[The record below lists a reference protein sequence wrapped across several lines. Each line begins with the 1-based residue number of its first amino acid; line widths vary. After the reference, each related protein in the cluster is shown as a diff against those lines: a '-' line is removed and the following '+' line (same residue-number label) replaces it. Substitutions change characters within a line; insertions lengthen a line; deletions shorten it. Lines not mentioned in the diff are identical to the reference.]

1 MHTFDILEINKR
13 FDIPENIAECDR
25 RQYLDMAKLIFM
37 FQTDEISYE
46 QFRILTLYSL
56 MNMHYQ
62 ESELPNMQEEKWQE
76 IYIKS
81 EIVDSFFTEDEDGV
95 KHLVQDYIHNAVKT
109 VKYKVLSFQGPKDGF
124 ENMTWKQFIDGIG
137 ELQSFKQEQKPESL
151 LKIFA
156 MFYLNKN
163 ERYGKIDLDKRMA
176 YFKDLDIRYVYGF
189 FLLFNSFWKFLLSDA
204 VIKVDGREIN
214 LSILFAKDE
223 KDQESEA
230 AASVDLPELG
240 LRSTAFQLAE
250 SGVFGTMDELEQT
263 NAWDVLLRIYDMM
276 VRNKKREA
284 EQEAAKNSTE

>member
-1 MHTFDILEINKR
+1 MHTLDFQEINKR
-13 FDIPENIAECDR
+13 FEIPESLAECNR
-25 RQYLDMAKLIFM
+25 RQYLDLSKLVFM
-37 FQTDEISYE
+37 YQSEDISYE
-46 QFRILTLYSL
+46 QFRLLGLYSL

-62 ESELPNMQEEKWQE
+62 ESELPNMQEEKWQN
-76 IYIKS
+76 IYICS
-81 EIVDSFFTEDEDGV
+81 ELLDSFFEEDEDGV
-95 KHLVQDYIHNAVKT
+95 KHLIQDYIHNPMKT

-124 ENMTWKQFIDGIG
+124 ENMSWKQFIDGIG
-137 ELQSFKQEQKPESL
+137 ELQSFQQDQKPESL

-156 MFYLNKN
+156 MFYLRKG
-163 ERYGKIDLDKRMA
+163 ETYGKIDIEKRMA

>member
-37 FQTDEISYE
+37 FQNDEITYE
-46 QFRILTLYSL
+46 QFRILALYSL

-81 EIVDSFFTEDEDGV
+81 EIVDSFFTEDEDGI

-109 VKYKVLSFQGPKDGF
+109 VKYKMLSFNGPKDGF
-124 ENMTWKQFIDGIG
+124 EDITWAQLIEGIG
-137 ELQSFKQEQKPESL
+137 LLQSHQDSKDPTLL
-151 LKIFA
+151 LKLFA
-156 MFYLNKN
+156 MFYLRKG
-163 ERYGKIDLDKRMA
+163 EKFGKIDLDKRMH

-189 FLLFNSFWKFLLSDA
+189 FLLFTSFWKFLLSDA
-204 VIKVDGREIN
+204 IIKVDGREIN
-214 LSILFAKDE
+214 LSKLFEKDE
-223 KDQESEA
+223 DSEESEA
-230 AASVDLPELG
+230 AAKIDLPELG

-250 SGVFGTMDELEQT
+250 SGVFGTMDELEQS
-263 NAWDVLLRIYDMM
+263 NAWNVLLRMYDMM

-284 EQEAAKNSTE
+284 EQKDQENKSE